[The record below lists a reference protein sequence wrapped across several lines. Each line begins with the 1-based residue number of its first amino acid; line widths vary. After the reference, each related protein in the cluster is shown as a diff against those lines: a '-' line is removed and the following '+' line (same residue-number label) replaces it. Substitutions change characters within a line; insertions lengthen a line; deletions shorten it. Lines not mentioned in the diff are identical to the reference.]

1 MKLIQLILEYNKV
14 NFQIEVLLSNIETE
28 EDSTNDLS
36 EIAKMKAELEP
47 LMIRKNELEKMEVE
61 VKEGNIGYLGTVKRN
76 IRSLKYITLGGIQVH
91 EVVMVQE

>member
-1 MKLIQLILEYNKV
+1 MKLINLIFEYNKV
-14 NFQIEVLLSNIETE
+14 NFLIEVLLSNIETE

-61 VKEGNIGYLGTVKRN
+61 VKE
-76 IRSLKYITLGGIQVH
+76 
-91 EVVMVQE
+91 

>member
-1 MKLIQLILEYNKV
+1 MKLINLILEYNKV
-14 NFQIEVLLSNIETE
+14 DFLIEVLLSNIVME

-61 VKEGNIGYLGTVKRN
+61 VKE
-76 IRSLKYITLGGIQVH
+76 
-91 EVVMVQE
+91 

>member
-1 MKLIQLILEYNKV
+1 MKLIQLIFEYNKV

-61 VKEGNIGYLGTVKRN
+61 VKE
-76 IRSLKYITLGGIQVH
+76 
-91 EVVMVQE
+91 

>member
-47 LMIRKNELEKMEVE
+47 LMIRKNEIEKMEVE
-61 VKEGNIGYLGTVKRN
+61 VKE
-76 IRSLKYITLGGIQVH
+76 
-91 EVVMVQE
+91 

>member
-14 NFQIEVLLSNIETE
+14 DFLIEVLLSNIETE

-36 EIAKMKAELEP
+36 EIAKMKSELEP

-61 VKEGNIGYLGTVKRN
+61 VKE
-76 IRSLKYITLGGIQVH
+76 
-91 EVVMVQE
+91 

>member
-1 MKLIQLILEYNKV
+1 MELINLILEYNKV

-47 LMIRKNELEKMEVE
+47 LMIRKNEIEKMEVE
-61 VKEGNIGYLGTVKRN
+61 VKE
-76 IRSLKYITLGGIQVH
+76 
-91 EVVMVQE
+91 

>member
-1 MKLIQLILEYNKV
+1 MKLINLIFEYNKV

-47 LMIRKNELEKMEVE
+47 LMIRKNEIEKMEVE
-61 VKEGNIGYLGTVKRN
+61 VSE
-76 IRSLKYITLGGIQVH
+76 
-91 EVVMVQE
+91 

>member
-28 EDSTNDLS
+28 QDTTNDLS

-61 VKEGNIGYLGTVKRN
+61 VSE
-76 IRSLKYITLGGIQVH
+76 
-91 EVVMVQE
+91 

>member
-1 MKLIQLILEYNKV
+1 MKLINLIFEYNKV

-61 VKEGNIGYLGTVKRN
+61 VSE
-76 IRSLKYITLGGIQVH
+76 
-91 EVVMVQE
+91 

>member
-14 NFQIEVLLSNIETE
+14 DFLIEVLLSNIETE

-47 LMIRKNELEKMEVE
+47 LMIRKNELEKMELE
-61 VKEGNIGYLGTVKRN
+61 VKE
-76 IRSLKYITLGGIQVH
+76 
-91 EVVMVQE
+91 

>member
-1 MKLIQLILEYNKV
+1 MKLINLIFEYNKV

-36 EIAKMKAELEP
+36 EIAKMKSELEP

-61 VKEGNIGYLGTVKRN
+61 VSE
-76 IRSLKYITLGGIQVH
+76 
-91 EVVMVQE
+91 

>member
-1 MKLIQLILEYNKV
+1 MKLINLIFEYNKV

-47 LMIRKNELEKMEVE
+47 LMIRKNEIEKMEVE
-61 VKEGNIGYLGTVKRN
+61 VKE
-76 IRSLKYITLGGIQVH
+76 
-91 EVVMVQE
+91 

>member
-1 MKLIQLILEYNKV
+1 MKLINLIFEYNKV

-36 EIAKMKAELEP
+36 EIARMKAELVP

-61 VKEGNIGYLGTVKRN
+61 VKE
-76 IRSLKYITLGGIQVH
+76 
-91 EVVMVQE
+91 